1 MDNIKKFIGKN
12 KMKMGMSMLI
22 VVILLI
28 FSGYNLLFSTNVE
41 NIEWNVD
48 YMKYNK
54 LHSISKGKG
63 QKIAIIDTG
72 VSKFQEVEKNINLT
86 KSKNEYDTNG
96 HGTGI
101 YSLIKGYKNEI
112 TGIAPESKI
121 ISIKVM
127 EDDESLKPE
136 TLKNAIKIA
145 IEENV
150 DIINLSLGSTKDNEE
165 ISNLIEEANKKNIIV
180 ISSAGDYEQSFLLYP
195 ANLKNVISVGGISA
209 NGRLLEQTN
218 APEHTTI
225 NAPGDD
231 IKVINQKKEIFY
243 TSGTSQATAIIS
255 GYVAL
260 LRDTKKDINSAEVI
274 NLLNQI
280 KNDRKTYFEM
290 LKKLT

>member
-1 MDNIKKFIGKN
+1 MDNIKKFIEKN

-136 TLKNAIKIA
+136 TLKKAIKIA

>member
-1 MDNIKKFIGKN
+1 MDNIKKFIEKN
-12 KMKMGMSMLI
+12 KIKMGMSMLI

-145 IEENV
+145 MEESV